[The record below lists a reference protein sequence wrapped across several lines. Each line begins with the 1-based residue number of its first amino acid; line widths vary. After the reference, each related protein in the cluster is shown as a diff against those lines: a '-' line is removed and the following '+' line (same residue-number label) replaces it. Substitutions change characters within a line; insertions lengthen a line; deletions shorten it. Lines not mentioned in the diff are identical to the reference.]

1 MVKDIG
7 SFYWF
12 DFETF
17 GVSPSKDRPA
27 QFAGIRTD
35 THFKPIE
42 PPKVVYAKPSD
53 DVLPTPE
60 ACLLTGITPQLC
72 QQQGLLEVDFFREI
86 FKALSQSGTCALG
99 YNNLRF
105 DDEFIRMGFYRNFLD
120 PYEREWRFGNSRWDL
135 LDVVRSYYAL
145 QVPGIEWPEDENGVV
160 SFKLEHLSR
169 ANGLLH
175 EKAHDALSDVYATI
189 ALAERLQQ
197 LQPELFARLLALRN
211 KQQVASQLDFEKL
224 TPFAHVS
231 GMIPVSEGCLAAML
245 PLARHP
251 TNPNAILC
259 WNLAQDPSVLNDLSA
274 EMIQQ
279 QLFTPAQE
287 REGPTIAIKQVHL
300 NRSPVVLPMAAIRP
314 EIAERWQLKGATLRK
329 HLKILREFYQN
340 PRVKQA
346 LLDKLSSVFAAGND
360 RFPTFDDPDLMLYSG
375 PFFSKADKQLINK
388 VQRTAPSA
396 LATTHFGFE
405 DTRLPEMLFRYRAR
419 NYPDTLDAKEHQR
432 WQAYRSQ
439 KLLADTSPLGLT
451 FAEYA
456 QQLQVL
462 GETQRSAEHQQIIQD
477 LVSFGEAIYPY

>member
-1 MVKDIG
+1 MKDIG

-17 GVSPSKDRPA
+17 GVSPNKDRPA

-42 PPKVVYAKPSD
+42 PPKVLYAKPSD

-72 QQQGLLEVDFFREI
+72 QKQGLLEADFFREV

-105 DDEFIRMGFYRNFLD
+105 DDEFIRQGFYRNFLD
-120 PYEREWRFGNSRWDL
+120 PYDREWRFGNSRWDL

-145 QVPGIEWPEDENGVV
+145 QVPGIEWPENDDGVV
-160 SFKLEHLSR
+160 SFKLEHLSH

-197 LQPELFARLLALRN
+197 WQPTLFAKLLALRS
-211 KQQVASQLDFEKL
+211 KQQVAAQMDFDKL

-231 GMIPVSEGCLAAML
+231 GMISVAVGCLAVMV

-259 WNLAQDPSVLNDLSA
+259 WNLAEDPSVLDDLSA
-274 EMIQQ
+274 DLIRQ
-279 QLFTPAQE
+279 QLFAPAAE
-287 REGPTIAIKQVHL
+287 RQGLPIAIKQVHL
-300 NRSPVVLPMAAIRP
+300 NRSPAVLPMADISP
-314 EIAERWQLKGATLRK
+314 EIAERWQLNGTTLRK
-329 HLKILREFYQN
+329 HLAILRGFYQN
-340 PRVKQA
+340 PTVKRS
-346 LLDKLSSVFAAGND
+346 LLDKLCSVFVEGSD
-360 RFPTFDDPDLMLYSG
+360 RFQAFDDPDLMLYSG
-375 PFFSKADKQLINK
+375 PFFSKTDKQLINK
-388 VQRTAPSA
+388 VQRTAPEA
-396 LATTHFGFE
+396 LATTPFGFE
-405 DTRLPEMLFRYRAR
+405 DARLPEMLFRYRAR
-419 NYPDTLDAKEHQR
+419 NYPETLDAKEQQR

-456 QQLQVL
+456 EQLQAL
-462 GETQRSAEHQQIIQD
+462 GEVQRSAEHQQIIQE
-477 LVSFGEAIYPY
+477 LVSFGEAMYPY